1 MNLAK
6 RIFFFVL
13 INIGLLVSISV
24 LVFILERV
32 FGIRITPNLANGY
45 TSLAIYSLVFGF
57 GSAFIS
63 LAFSRIMAK
72 WMYKIKMLSEER
84 LMDYSTKEQLVYSIV
99 ARIAKREGIAVPQV
113 GIYDSPEPNAF
124 ATGPT
129 RNRALVTAS
138 SGLLETM
145 NQEEIEGVIGHE
157 MSHVLN
163 GDMVTMTL
171 LQ

>member
-1 MNLAK
+1 
-6 RIFFFVL
+6 
-13 INIGLLVSISV
+13 
-24 LVFILERV
+24 
-32 FGIRITPNLANGY
+32 
-45 TSLAIYSLVFGF
+45 
-57 GSAFIS
+57 
-63 LAFSRIMAK
+63 MAK